1 MNTGQSVYV
10 NVWIYGYVWM
20 YVWGGQ
26 SKRSA
31 KEDASLL
38 KITFFFKD
46 QGESW
51 RGELQPYGPG
61 DAGDWQA
68 GWDRLIDW

>member
-38 KITFFFKD
+38 KITFFSRIKENLDVESFSLTD
-46 QGESW
+46 QEMQEIDKLGEM
-51 RGELQPYGPG
+51 
-61 DAGDWQA
+61 DW
-68 GWDRLIDW
+68 